1 MNVINR
7 LVEKTKEFKKIS
19 EHIASKY
26 DVQSMEKPD
35 DELILLTQKNA
46 KVTKELFDI
55 VNEIEVIEGKDQS
68 DL

>member
-7 LVEKTKEFKKIS
+7 LVEKTKEFKMLS

-26 DVQSMEKPD
+26 NVESLQNPD

-46 KVTKELFDI
+46 KVTQELFEI
-55 VNEIEVIEGKDQS
+55 VDEIEVIEGKVESED
-68 DL
+68 

>member
-7 LVEKTKEFKKIS
+7 LVEKTKEFKKLS
-19 EHIASKY
+19 EHIALKY
-26 DVQSMEKPD
+26 DVQSMQKPD